1 MDFTS
6 FKLNL
11 QLFCLI
17 LNSIPGI
24 LFSLKHSLSHI
35 DSESILQ
42 HLEYLLLGLS
52 FFEIVGAFGFDIEI
66 GEEFASL
73 HFLDN

>member
-11 QLFCLI
+11 QLFGLI

-35 DSESILQ
+35 DSEGILQ

-52 FFEIVGAFGFDIEI
+52 FFEIVGAFGLDIEI